1 MRCGAARRPCCR
13 APLWR
18 ARGGSGLGGSRS
30 RGRGGGSGGGRGS
43 SCGRAGAMATARV
56 RPAAAAAATAR
67 RSGGEAE
74 EAVLD
79 EEEQDAVIFELEA
92 NAAAQRRV
100 SMVTAAAVLAIGAG
114 AYALS
119 AVASTL
125 KPLERARDARLGVHS
140 GASAATFV
148 AADVC
153 TAACLLC
160 AAVACALARNEARPP
175 SRTLVLVAG
184 VLAGVVSLFWGALLW
199 QEHTYGLPSPWSLA
213 WLPAAPACACGVVAY
228 LRGELAH
235 TARELA
241 YLKSLR
247 YECKS
252 A

>member
-1 MRCGAARRPCCR
+1 
-13 APLWR
+13 
-18 ARGGSGLGGSRS
+18 
-30 RGRGGGSGGGRGS
+30 
-43 SCGRAGAMATARV
+43 MATARV

-67 RSGGEAE
+67 RSVGEAE
-74 EAVLD
+74 EAVLG

-125 KPLERARDARLGVHS
+125 RPLERARDARLGVHS

-160 AAVACALARNEARPP
+160 AAAACALARNEARPP